1 MLQAVLD
8 ASYAGAGSHLAS
20 IHAPERRLDART
32 LAAEMTGMRLLVLAT
47 STGDGRP
54 ITGPV
59 DGIFYRGR
67 LHFGSSPDSIR
78 FRHIRRRPDVSATHL
93 PGEHLAVTVHGTAEV
108 IDVNAPEHA
117 EFKQTVLDIYVPRYG
132 ESWAEML
139 DGGAAYAR
147 IHPTKMFT
155 FSMPETA

>member
-8 ASYAGAGSHLAS
+8 ESYASAGSHLAS
-20 IHAPERRLDART
+20 IHAPERRLDSRAVT
-32 LAAEMTGMRLLVLAT
+32 AELTGMRLLVLAT
-47 STGDGRP
+47 TTRDGRP

-59 DGIFYRGR
+59 DGIFYRGMF
-67 LHFGSSPDSIR
+67 HVGSSPESIR
-78 FRHIRRRPDVSATHL
+78 FRHIGERDAVSATHL

-147 IHPTKMFT
+147 IRPRRMFT
-155 FSMPETA
+155 FSMPET